1 MKRFTDMLAQID
13 NIVWGVPTIAI
24 ILVCGIYFTV
34 RLKGI
39 QFRRLRLAMKL
50 TMKRDSGEGEVSAF
64 GALCASL
71 AATIGTGN
79 IIGVA
84 SAIALGGPGA
94 LFWMMIAA
102 LAGMA
107 TKYAE
112 SLLAV
117 KYRSFDSER
126 HALGGPFYYIEKGM
140 GRRWR
145 WLAKLF
151 ALCGASAGLFGIG
164 TFTQVSGITS
174 SVQSY
179 FDPRQEHILF
189 AVDGRDMTFAVV
201 VSGLVVGVLSACV
214 LIGGIKRIV
223 RVSEIVIPF
232 VGILF
237 VGFNLTA
244 ILLNIRAVPNAFREI
259 VRGAFGWDA
268 AAGGTVGAMMM
279 AMQKGVSRGIFSNE
293 AGMGTAPIA
302 AAAAKTDDA
311 AHQGL
316 VMMMGTFI
324 DTVVMCMMTGLV
336 IVMAGSWKPELGL
349 EGVDITVLAFQRL
362 MPFSPRISSFMV
374 MLSLVIF
381 AFTTIIGWN
390 YYAERCFAYLTDER
404 SALMK
409 IYRAAYAAAV
419 FVGPY
424 LTVGTVWMI
433 ADIFNGLMVL
443 PNMIALFA
451 LSGTAAKLTADFYR
465 KQKRTDLQ

>member
-1 MKRFTDMLAQID
+1 
-13 NIVWGVPTIAI
+13 
-24 ILVCGIYFTV
+24 
-34 RLKGI
+34 
-39 QFRRLRLAMKL
+39 
-50 TMKRDSGEGEVSAF
+50 
-64 GALCASL
+64 
-71 AATIGTGN
+71 
-79 IIGVA
+79 
-84 SAIALGGPGA
+84 
-94 LFWMMIAA
+94 
-102 LAGMA
+102 
-107 TKYAE
+107 
-112 SLLAV
+112 
-117 KYRSFDSER
+117 
-126 HALGGPFYYIEKGM
+126 
-140 GRRWR
+140 
-145 WLAKLF
+145 
-151 ALCGASAGLFGIG
+151 
-164 TFTQVSGITS
+164 
-174 SVQSY
+174 
-179 FDPRQEHILF
+179 
-189 AVDGRDMTFAVV
+189 
-201 VSGLVVGVLSACV
+201 
-214 LIGGIKRIV
+214 
-223 RVSEIVIPF
+223 
-232 VGILF
+232 
-237 VGFNLTA
+237 
-244 ILLNIRAVPNAFREI
+244 
-259 VRGAFGWDA
+259 
-268 AAGGTVGAMMM
+268 
-279 AMQKGVSRGIFSNE
+279 SNE

-336 IVMAGSWKPELGL
+336 IVMAGSWKPELGM

-404 SALMK
+404 SVLMK